1 MIIIAAIRSLIIIIV
16 VIIIFII
23 IIICQLDQHSKSEEN
38 FPTKCNGF
46 VSRSMDSG
54 TDSQKRVTI
63 VQRGRCDPPYWD
75 HGDTPCLHHH
85 VLLCQWSILSDMKGS
100 LRPPST
106 WLSSSLGW
114 RPLRGS
120 LENSID
126 HPALLQQIPGSSVSV
141 NYALPRPLRLII
153 ITIAIY
159 SYSFP
164 SSIVSSQSA

>member
-16 VIIIFII
+16 VIIIII
-23 IIICQLDQHSKSEEN
+23 IFQLDQHSKSEEN

-75 HGDTPCLHHH
+75 HGDTQCLHHH

-141 NYALPRPLRLII
+141 NYALSLPLHLII

-159 SYSFP
+159 SYSFS